1 MTKLEELIQELAM
14 ERERLTDLQVEAN
27 IAFSRTT
34 DLVQQEVL
42 VDLIDDISTQLRLV
56 TKNLIA
62 LRTHHPDVQNAFESL
77 KSLADRSREVA
88 GEMAAAEDKVK
99 AMTDSVAAATAF
111 IKAVRKITL
120 IG

>member
-1 MTKLEELIQELAM
+1 MTKLDEIVRELAQ

-27 IAFSRTT
+27 INFTRTS
-34 DLVQQEVL
+34 DPASQEAL
-42 VDLIDDISTQLRLV
+42 IDLIDDISTQLRLV

-62 LRTHHPDVQNAFESL
+62 LRAQHPDVQSAYATL
-77 KSLADRSREVA
+77 KSLAERSRSVA
-88 GEMAAAEDKVK
+88 EEMKTAEDKVK
-99 AMTDSVAAATAF
+99 AMQESLTAATAF